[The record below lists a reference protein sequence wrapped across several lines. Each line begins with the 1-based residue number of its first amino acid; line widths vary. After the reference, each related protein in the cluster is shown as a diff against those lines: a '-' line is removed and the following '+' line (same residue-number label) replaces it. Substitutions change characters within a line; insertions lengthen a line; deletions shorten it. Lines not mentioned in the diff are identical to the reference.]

1 MASYQFEAQ
10 IFSMVSSKYFRT
22 IVLVFISY
30 FTQTLHLRCLTG
42 FDAMFDASSLQ
53 YFFNK
58 LESTSKNNEY
68 LKPINLKK
76 ILKKI
81 MKEKEIKMIVLQL
94 LGVPM

>member
-22 IVLVFISY
+22 IVLVFINY

-68 LKPINLKK
+68 LKPINLTK